1 MNKALMVGAGVL
13 LAGVFFAVQYQST
26 RHLAVEVEAIRQE
39 LAARAPEPTAAPQQ
53 RTSLNAVPP
62 GNDAILQ
69 RLGALEETVTELV
82 RNSDYLMA
90 HGQLPVNTNKLA
102 DLFAKFTDSSASDR
116 DRVQALRVLRRSNG
130 INDEVLSQAMNWA
143 RSATNANTRD
153 DILSSLEGLTNS
165 VLRDPLVS
173 FALNDPN
180 ASVREQAVDSLRRF
194 VNDPNVEAI
203 LWKEVNDPAAS
214 RTAIQG
220 IVDGPQTETRIA
232 ALQQRASDPSSS
244 LDERVAAWRALRAAN
259 QDTQQP
265 TAALV
270 QLAQTSQDPFER
282 AKVMQAF
289 NDAVKGPTSSDAVLL
304 PSLIQGV
311 QDPSPIVREPAV
323 KALKDYRSDPSVDK
337 WLHFVAAND
346 QDPGVRKQAAK
357 ALNGK

>member
-1 MNKALMVGAGVL
+1 MNKAVMVGAGVL
-13 LAGVFFAVQYQST
+13 LAGVFAVQYQST
-26 RHLAVEVEAIRQE
+26 RRLASEIEAVRQQ
-39 LAARAPEPTAAPQQ
+39 LAARPPEQPAAPQQ
-53 RTSLNAVPP
+53 RTRLDAALP

-69 RLGALEETVTELV
+69 RLSALEEAVTQLM

-90 HGQLPVNTNKLA
+90 HGQLPVTTNKLA
-102 DLFAKFTDSSASDR
+102 DLFAKFTDSAASDR
-116 DRVQALRVLRRSNG
+116 DRVQALRVLRRSDG
-130 INDEVLSQAMNWA
+130 INDEVLSHAMNWA

-180 ASVREQAVDSLRRF
+180 PSVREQAVDSLRRF
-194 VNDPNVEAI
+194 VSDPNVEAL
-203 LWKEVNDPAAS
+203 LWKAVNDPAAG

-220 IVDGPQTETRIA
+220 IVDGPQTEARMA
-232 ALQQRASDPSSS
+232 ALQQRASDPNSS
-244 LDERVAAWRALRAAN
+244 LNERVAAWRALRAGN

-289 NDAVKGPTSSDAVLL
+289 DDAIKGPTSSDAVLL
-304 PSLIQGV
+304 PSLIQGL
-311 QDPSPIVREPAV
+311 QDASPIVREPAV

-337 WLHFVAAND
+337 WLRFVAAND